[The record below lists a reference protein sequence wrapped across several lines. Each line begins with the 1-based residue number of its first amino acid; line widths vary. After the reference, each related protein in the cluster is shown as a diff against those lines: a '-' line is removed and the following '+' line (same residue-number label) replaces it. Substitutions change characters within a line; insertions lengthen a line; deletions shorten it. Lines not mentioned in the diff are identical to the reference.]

1 MKVTR
6 ILASFALLAGFAGA
20 AHAEGCARISWGSC
34 DPWNKNTNFVAGPMT
49 LVYSATGLS
58 SPNVGTDSNLHI
70 YGGGAGVPD
79 AWRFDDA
86 GCQTGSQLLL
96 GTNAFN
102 KACPAL
108 KGANSLTIT
117 QYSLDLAGEADLR
130 LAITY
135 DNQSPIPATR
145 YTVWTIVFD
154 HTFSS
159 VGPTPGDLST
169 CGGAEIP
176 LNLRLSFAKLL
187 ATTGFEIPIQ
197 PCDQDV
203 TIDPNAQAF
212 YQGGVHVVATQ
223 PATWGKVKGLYH

>member
-6 ILASFALLAGFAGA
+6 ILAAFALTACLAGM
-20 AHAEGCARISWGSC
+20 AHAEGCARISWASC
-34 DPWNKNTNFVAGPMT
+34 DPWNKNINYVGPGLYT

-58 SPNVGTDSNLHI
+58 SSNVGTDSNLHI
-70 YGGGAGVPD
+70 YPAVPD

-117 QYSLDLAGEADLR
+117 QYAPDLAGEADLR

-135 DNQSPIPATR
+135 DNATPLPATR
-145 YTVWTIVFD
+145 YTVWVITFD
-154 HTFSS
+154 HTFSTT
-159 VGPTPGDLST
+159 GPTNPGVD
-169 CGGAEIP
+169 CGGA
-176 LNLRLSFAKLL
+176 
-187 ATTGFEIPIQ
+187 G
-197 PCDQDV
+197 
-203 TIDPNAQAF
+203 
-212 YQGGVHVVATQ
+212 
-223 PATWGKVKGLYH
+223 